1 MTYRMRY
8 TIPCGGH
15 LINVPGNGTK
25 SATATQSSGL
35 PVCYIIMP
43 KDLTARD
50 KVHIRAACK
59 NTSGSDATVTFF
71 ISTTNTSFSSSDV
84 KQTLSGLPA
93 VTADNADYPVGE
105 VSALAHADLVSA
117 AGGDGAGFRLWA
129 RTSGSGTGT
138 ITMRGVQVWVEKM
151 P

>member
-1 MTYRMRY
+1 MTHRMRY
-8 TIPCGGH
+8 TIPCGGYSISPH
-15 LINVPGNGTK
+15 ANGVK
-25 SATATQSSGL
+25 LATASQSGGSA
-35 PVCYIIMP
+35 VFYIIMP

-50 KVHIRAACK
+50 KVHVRAACK
-59 NTSGSDATVTFF
+59 NTSGSDASVTFF

-93 VTADNADYPVGE
+93 VSAGNGGYPVGE
-105 VSALAHADLVSA
+105 VSALAHADFVSA
-117 AGGDGAGFRLWA
+117 AESDGSGFRLWA

-138 ITMRGVQVWVEKM
+138 INMRGIQVWVEKM